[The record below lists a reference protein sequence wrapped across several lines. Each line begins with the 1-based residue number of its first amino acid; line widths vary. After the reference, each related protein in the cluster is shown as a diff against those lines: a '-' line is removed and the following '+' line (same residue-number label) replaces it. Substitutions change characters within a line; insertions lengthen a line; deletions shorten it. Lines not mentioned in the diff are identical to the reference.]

1 MLKVRNRGVK
11 KVYIM
16 KVRIIKIYYKVL
28 DCVYALGNITKLHNS
43 ISASSSKLWSSALE
57 WTLKIGHYQLLRKK
71 IAYELNTACKFE
83 AKHMEA
89 SLRTLNTYVETNL
102 LLRYLF

>member
-1 MLKVRNRGVK
+1 MNS
-11 KVYIM
+11 
-16 KVRIIKIYYKVL
+16 IIYT
-28 DCVYALGNITKLHNS
+28 LGNITKLHNTVS
-43 ISASSSKLWSSALE
+43 NNKLWLPALE

-89 SLRTLNTYVETNL
+89 ALQTLNTYVKKINSKFSFSSHTRSL
-102 LLRYLF
+102 QSYLVRDSEKR

>member
-1 MLKVRNRGVK
+1 MYLHKVS
-11 KVYIM
+11 
-16 KVRIIKIYYKVL
+16 RI
-28 DCVYALGNITKLHNS
+28 CALGNITKLHNS
-43 ISASSSKLWSSALE
+43 INASSSKLWSSALE

-89 SLRTLNTYVETNL
+89 ALRTLNTYVEINL
-102 LLRYLF
+102 QFCDFF

>member
-1 MLKVRNRGVK
+1 ML
-11 KVYIM
+11 
-16 KVRIIKIYYKVL
+16 L
-28 DCVYALGNITKLHNS
+28 LGNITKLHNS
-43 ISASSSKLWSSALE
+43 INASSTKLWLSALE

-89 SLRTLNTYVETNL
+89 ALRTFNTYVAMNL
-102 LLRYLF
+102 TF